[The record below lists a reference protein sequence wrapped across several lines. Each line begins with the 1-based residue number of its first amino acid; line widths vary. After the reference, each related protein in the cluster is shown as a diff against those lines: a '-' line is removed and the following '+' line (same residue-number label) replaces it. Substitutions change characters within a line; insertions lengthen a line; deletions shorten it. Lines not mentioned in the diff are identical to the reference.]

1 MSGTDLILFETF
13 ESLLRAWRNYRNVSQ
28 AELADKI
35 NVSERELRRWECGSH
50 KANIENLSDIAEA
63 TGIPMPVL
71 VSLNSQQPI
80 YYSIKERRYTFSF
93 IETHGYIRTEL
104 LKNVK
109 NNNNTLSALTPIK
122 TLRQI
127 NNVIEYN
134 NDLYNTSTPLDASI
148 IDLARK
154 LIPDLNFF
162 IKDSFGHYAGHF
174 VTIPLKDSCY
184 EKFRYRIIKEGNIK
198 STDLISNFNDIPY
211 TFFIYSIYYA
221 HSSYGLI
228 LLAKA
233 ISALKSLNLPNGV
246 RIAGYNVT
254 SGTLDLCR
262 RFGMQ
267 ITFQS
272 QDEYKALNTQIVPSM
287 METYIGKLKAI
298 KEIKEFIR

>member
-1 MSGTDLILFETF
+1 MFDPELILFETF
-13 ESLLRAWRNYRNVSQ
+13 ESLLRAWRKYKNVSQ

-35 NVSERELRRWECGSH
+35 NVSERELRRWECGTH

-71 VSLNSQQPI
+71 VALNAQQPI
-80 YYSIKERRYTFSF
+80 YYSVKERRYTFSF
-93 IETHGYIRTEL
+93 IETNGYIRTEL

-109 NNNNTLSALTPIK
+109 NNNTLGAFTPIK
-122 TLRQI
+122 TLKQI
-127 NNVIEYN
+127 NNIIEYN
-134 NDLYNTSTPLDASI
+134 DELYNNSNPLDASI
-148 IDLARK
+148 IALAVK
-154 LIPDLNFF
+154 LLPDLNFS

-174 VTIPLKDSCY
+174 VTIPIKDSCY
-184 EKFRYRIIKEGNIK
+184 AKLRDRILKNGDIKT
-198 STDLISNFNDIPY
+198 TDLIHNFNDIPY
-211 TFFIYSIYYA
+211 TLFIFSIYYA

-233 ISALKSLNLPNGV
+233 ISALKSLHLPDGV
-246 RIAGYNVT
+246 RIAGYNVKLD
-254 SGTLDLCR
+254 TLDLCR

-272 QDEYKALNTQIVPSM
+272 QEEYKALNTQIVPTM
-287 METYIGKLKAI
+287 METYIGEFMTI